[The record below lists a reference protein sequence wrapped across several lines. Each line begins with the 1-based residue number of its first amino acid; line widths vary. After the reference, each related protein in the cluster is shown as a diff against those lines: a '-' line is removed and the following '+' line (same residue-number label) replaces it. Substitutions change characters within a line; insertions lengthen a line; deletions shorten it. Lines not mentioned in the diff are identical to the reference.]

1 MRIIENNYKG
11 KERTII
17 CPHCSSVIAYEWDS
31 LDRHITKSGRSY
43 ICCGACHEAI
53 YIDEN
58 NSEQS
63 LIKEE
68 HHGKIIDNVPIDEF
82 EETPTINTV
91 QYPKD
96 FYSFENA
103 VPIKDT
109 EINKWVKECINDLD
123 KDTDFSYRASGDTFV
138 FAYKSDED
146 LPAATVIVANKYQET
161 DVKISRKNF

>member
-1 MRIIENNYKG
+1 MRIIENNYQD
-11 KERTII
+11 KEQEYEIT
-17 CPHCSSVIAYEWDS
+17 CPYCKSKIAYKFDDVISDS
-31 LDRHITKSGRSY
+31 FNDSW
-43 ICCGACHEAI
+43 I
-53 YIDEN
+53 YCPVCD
-58 NSEQS
+58 
-63 LIKEE
+63 KE
-68 HHGKIIDNVPIDEF
+68 ISIYDS
-82 EETPTINTV
+82 ETPTIETI

-123 KDTDFSYRASGDTFV
+123 KDTDFSYRASGDTFA

-146 LPAATVIVANKYQET
+146 LPAATVVVAQKYQET

>member
-53 YIDEN
+53 YINEN
-58 NSEQS
+58 NV
-63 LIKEE
+63 
-68 HHGKIIDNVPIDEF
+68 DNVSIDEF
-82 EETPTINTV
+82 DETPTINTV

-96 FYSFENA
+96 FYSFANA
-103 VPIKDT
+103 VPIKDD
-109 EINKWVKECINDLD
+109 EVNKWVKECINDLD

-146 LPAATVIVANKYQET
+146 LPAATVVVAKNYQET
-161 DVKISRKNF
+161 DVKIPRKIF

>member
-1 MRIIENNYKG
+1 MRIIESNYQD
-11 KERTII
+11 KEQEYEIT
-17 CPHCSSVIAYEWDS
+17 CPHCKSKLAYKFDDVISDS
-31 LDRHITKSGRSY
+31 FNDSW
-43 ICCGACHEAI
+43 I
-53 YIDEN
+53 YCPVCNKEISIYDDE
-58 NSEQS
+58 
-63 LIKEE
+63 I
-68 HHGKIIDNVPIDEF
+68 
-82 EETPTINTV
+82 PTIETI

-146 LPAATVIVANKYQET
+146 VPAATVIVAQKYQET